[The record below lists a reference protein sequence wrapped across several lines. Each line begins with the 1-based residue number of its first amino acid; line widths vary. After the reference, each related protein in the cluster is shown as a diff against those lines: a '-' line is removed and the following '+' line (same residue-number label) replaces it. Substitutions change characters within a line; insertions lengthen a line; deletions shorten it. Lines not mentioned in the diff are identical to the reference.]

1 RQLDSHVAI
10 PVAALKRRQER
21 EQNEASESGGQD
33 RRVVARKRVAALIYN
48 LTNRQEIAGE
58 AIRQLTTEQY
68 ACALITDDDPSSP
81 KYHAVSYL
89 DDYIYRPDELQ
100 VVNLYEFTMWYFQRK
115 TGNYRTAK
123 LNFRESHPLYKSHCL
138 GKRHIDVVPV
148 IQGFRMPS
156 SQNDNSNLACKRAV
170 LSLILFK
177 PFRSLADLIGES
189 VDCADAMV
197 WQSALDVWLPTRST
211 FVETIMINMQDYYI
225 GQQRAKAESAAHAE
239 AAVINHREGDVEAD
253 EDGNN
258 DSDEIY
264 GDNAVD
270 QDYILN
276 DDDMSVD
283 EDMMNIR
290 ENGGGDA
297 VVLDS

>member
-1 RQLDSHVAI
+1 IYYCCKYVTKYQRQLDSHVAI

-123 LNFRESHPLYKSHCL
+123 LNFL
-138 GKRHIDVVPV
+138 

-177 PFRSLADLIGES
+177 PFRSLADLIGLLH
-189 VDCADAMV
+189 
-197 WQSALDVWLPTRST
+197 WPTK
-211 FVETIMINMQDYYI
+211 
-225 GQQRAKAESAAHAE
+225 GK
-239 AAVINHREGDVEAD
+239 G
-253 EDGNN
+253 
-258 DSDEIY
+258 
-264 GDNAVD
+264 
-270 QDYILN
+270 
-276 DDDMSVD
+276 
-283 EDMMNIR
+283 
-290 ENGGGDA
+290 
-297 VVLDS
+297 